1 MGRSRIF
8 CVRLNFVKSKN
19 ANFEQTIG
27 SVWNP
32 GQVEMEIGKFLL
44 FKFNPA
50 FGGKPGGSLALAK
63 QWQGSLCFNILT
75 PH

>member
-32 GQVEMEIGKFLL
+32 SQVEMEIGKFLL
-44 FKFNPA
+44 FKF
-50 FGGKPGGSLALAK
+50 
-63 QWQGSLCFNILT
+63 
-75 PH
+75 

>member
-32 GQVEMEIGKFLL
+32 GQVEMEIGKF
-44 FKFNPA
+44 FIVQIFE
-50 FGGKPGGSLALAK
+50 SLPKATALRDN
-63 QWQGSLCFNILT
+63 CFDLT
-75 PH
+75 NLTK